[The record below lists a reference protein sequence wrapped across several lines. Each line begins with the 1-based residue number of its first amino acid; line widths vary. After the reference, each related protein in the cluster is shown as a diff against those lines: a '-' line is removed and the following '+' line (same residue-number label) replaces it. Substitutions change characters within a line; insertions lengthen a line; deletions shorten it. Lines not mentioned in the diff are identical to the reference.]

1 MKENNVSKEKSKKF
15 ALRIIRLYQYLTQE
29 KKEFVLSNQILR
41 SGTSIGAN
49 LAESVCAISDKDFL
63 TKIYIALKE
72 TLYWLD
78 LLKEANFIDEK
89 SYKSMFRDCQEI
101 AKILTKTTK
110 TMQNKL

>member
-1 MKENNVSKEKSKKF
+1 M
-15 ALRIIRLYQYLTQE
+15 
-29 KKEFVLSNQILR
+29 LSNQILR

-63 TKIYIALKE
+63 TKIYIALKETEE